1 MWENIYRE
9 SLESSVVCKYELELK
24 KLSVREI
31 CFLKKKKK
39 REFFSFNFLFNNL
52 AAKGVKF
59 DPSP

>member
-39 REFFSFNFLFNNL
+39 KRVFFLQLSI
-52 AAKGVKF
+52 
-59 DPSP
+59 